1 MHLEFAV
8 IPVWKTTKEYL
19 LTSSWNIFASSSPIV
34 RFNESSLSAL
44 LESILSASLTVN
56 CKCSWSFSLSPSAS
70 PLLSGSSL
78 SSVASSASPL
88 FSPSAGVSFASV
100 VPSFSVLFASSLSA
114 LAVSSSSSPPSS
126 PFVYA
131 QKTWND
137 THLKTLKIWFFAIF
151 CYLCLICVWW
161 SRFVACSFHWSFRLI
176 FTLENIFVWIFTVVG
191 DCLFIKRN
199 VKNPMKFLLI
209 IQISFLSIF
218 YWQWKLRTIGFPIIS
233 IVHSSMQSIRTF
245 LHVANLSWSTFLLIH
260 MPLVSWRFSSVFY
273 LIQYKMT
280 VITFCNR
287 STNAILI
294 PVVSSPRFSS
304 SAFRSQTLRSVIF
317 LPTQS
322 DDIFLSILMLLL
334 LLLLYSIKPG
344 LHEKKIWIEIH
355 LTPKVMWCDFVV
367 KSFLPLRLIVWNANK
382 NRTIV
387 VLLFSSC

>member
-1 MHLEFAV
+1 MLLIIFIVAIGISIAFRLFFELSRIICVAIILAFGWRFFCVSCSIVLCTFCVIIISIGCLLFIIATLVAICLCTKNINWNAFKYAEKLIFRNLLLPVPHLCLMIAIRCVLVLLEFSAYHHSRKHIRLDLHRRRWLPIYQTKCEKSDEIFV
-8 IPVWKTTKEYL
+8 NNSNFIFIYFLLAMEITNNWIPYH
-19 LTSSWNIFASSSPIV
+19 
-34 RFNESSLSAL
+34 FN
-44 LESILSASLTVN
+44 
-56 CKCSWSFSLSPSAS
+56 CS
-70 PLLSGSSL
+70 
-78 SSVASSASPL
+78 
-88 FSPSAGVSFASV
+88 
-100 VPSFSVLFASSLSA
+100 
-114 LAVSSSSSPPSS
+114 
-126 PFVYA
+126 FVYA
-131 QKTWND
+131 VD
-137 THLKTLKIWFFAIF
+137 
-151 CYLCLICVWW
+151 
-161 SRFVACSFHWSFRLI
+161 S
-176 FTLENIFVWIFTVVG
+176 
-191 DCLFIKRN
+191 N
-199 VKNPMKFLLI
+199 V
-209 IQISFLSIF
+209 
-218 YWQWKLRTIGFPIIS
+218 
-233 IVHSSMQSIRTF
+233 